1 MSQDISTSFNEIF
14 AADPDVIAAAPGR
27 VNLIGEHVDYN
38 DGFVLP
44 FAIDSVTIS
53 AIKVRSDSKIRIASK
68 QKPDE
73 VYECEIEDLVP
84 MTGPDWTRYLLGV
97 IWVLGV
103 KRGVDILIDS
113 KVPQGA
119 GLSSSAA
126 LECSIGI
133 ALNHLFNL
141 GHSLPDLARL
151 MQKAENEYVGVPC
164 GIMDQ
169 SISLMAKEGYALLL
183 DCRDLSTTQIPVN
196 FSASGLKLLIID
208 TQAHHALIDGGYAE
222 RRSQCES
229 AAKALGV
236 KTLRDVDLSL
246 LDSNS
251 TKLSALELKR
261 ARHVVYEI
269 KRVKEAVAALERN
282 DFVTLGKLISDS
294 HNSLRDDYNVSA
306 PELDLAVEVAI
317 KHGALGARMVGGG
330 FGGSAIAL
338 IKEEDAGIIA
348 SQIERAFKESGFKP
362 PRFFDS
368 LPSQGA
374 RVLKTN

>member
-1 MSQDISTSFNEIF
+1 MSQDISTSFQKLF
-14 AADPDVIAAAPGR
+14 AAAPEVIAAAPGR

-44 FAIDSVTIS
+44 FAIDSITIS
-53 AIKVRSDSKIRIASK
+53 AIRVRSDSKIRIASK
-68 QKPDE
+68 QKPNE
-73 VYECEIEDLVP
+73 VYECEYEDLIP
-84 MTGPDWTRYLLGV
+84 MTGPEWTRYLLGV

-151 MQKAENEYVGVPC
+151 MQKAENDYVGVPC

-183 DCRDLSTTQIPVN
+183 DCRDLSTSHIPVN

-229 AAKALGV
+229 AAKTIGV
-236 KTLRDVDLSL
+236 KSLRDVDISL
-246 LDSNS
+246 LESNS
-251 TKLSALELKR
+251 KKLSALELKR
-261 ARHVVYEI
+261 ARHVVHEI
-269 KRVKEAVAALERN
+269 NRVKEAVVALERN
-282 DFVTLGKLISDS
+282 DFVTLGKL
-294 HNSLRDDYNVSA
+294 L
-306 PELDLAVEVAI
+306 
-317 KHGALGARMVGGG
+317 
-330 FGGSAIAL
+330 
-338 IKEEDAGIIA
+338 
-348 SQIERAFKESGFKP
+348 
-362 PRFFDS
+362 
-368 LPSQGA
+368 
-374 RVLKTN
+374 